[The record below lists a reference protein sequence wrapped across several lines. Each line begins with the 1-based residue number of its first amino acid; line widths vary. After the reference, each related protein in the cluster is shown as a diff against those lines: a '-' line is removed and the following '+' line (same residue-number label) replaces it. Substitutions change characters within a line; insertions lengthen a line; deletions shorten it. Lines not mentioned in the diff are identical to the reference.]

1 MSFACLSSII
11 LAMIQRS
18 QITRFAN
25 AVAERFKPQ
34 RIVLFGSY
42 AYGKPNQDSDV
53 DLLVVMPEDRRLG
66 RKAVE
71 IRETIDAD
79 FPLDLIVR
87 TPEDIRWRLAEGDCF
102 LQEVLNKGKVMYE
115 APHA

>member
-1 MSFACLSSII
+1 
-11 LAMIQRS
+11 MIQRS

-71 IRETIDAD
+71 IREAINAD

-87 TPEDIRWRLAEGDCF
+87 TPEDIHWRLAEGDCF

>member
-1 MSFACLSSII
+1 
-11 LAMIQRS
+11 MIKRS
-18 QITRFAN
+18 QIRQFAN

-42 AYGKPNQDSDV
+42 AYGSPTKDSDV
-53 DLLVVMPEDRRLG
+53 DLLVVMPEDRRKG

-71 IRETIDAD
+71 IRQAIDVD

-87 TPEDIRWRLAEGDCF
+87 TPKDIQWRLAEGDCF
-102 LQEVLNKGKVMYE
+102 LQEVLTKGETMYE

>member
-1 MSFACLSSII
+1 
-11 LAMIQRS
+11 MIQRS
-18 QITRFAN
+18 QITHFAN

-53 DLLVVMPEDRRLG
+53 DLLVVMPEDRRQR

-71 IRETIDAD
+71 IREAINAD
-79 FPLDLIVR
+79 FPLDLLVR
-87 TPEDIRWRLAEGDCF
+87 TPEDIRWRRAIASSRRCSA
-102 LQEVLNKGKVMYE
+102 K
-115 APHA
+115 AR

>member
-1 MSFACLSSII
+1 
-11 LAMIQRS
+11 MIQRS
-18 QITRFAN
+18 QITHFAN

-34 RIVLFGSY
+34 LIVLFGSY

-53 DLLVVMPEDRRLG
+53 DLLIVMPEDRRLG

-71 IRETIDAD
+71 IREAIPAN
-79 FPLDLIVR
+79 FPLDLLVR
-87 TPEDIRWRLAEGDCF
+87 TPEDIQWRLAEGDCF
-102 LQEVLNKGKVMYE
+102 LHEVLNKGKVMYE